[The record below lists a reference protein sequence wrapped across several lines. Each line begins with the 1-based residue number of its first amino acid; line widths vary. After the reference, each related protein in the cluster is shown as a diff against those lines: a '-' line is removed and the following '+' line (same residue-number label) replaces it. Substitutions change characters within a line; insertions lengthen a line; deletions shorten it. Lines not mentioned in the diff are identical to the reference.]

1 MKKFNLFIAAVVA
14 VTLVSCKPVSDLQRD
29 ASYMQIRF
37 KPLTRSDVTL
47 VGNLSTE
54 VTITGKGSALD
65 KSFQSNLKVGR
76 NYIERTDILYFS
88 PGQGEVI
95 TGSLFDGSVF
105 EFAKTNTSESRK
117 KQSLFEMFF
126 PKLAAAKKA
135 AAPLRPVD
143 FAFYALIEKYPD
155 VDYFINVR
163 FDKKHILS
171 GTSSK
176 WTETVIV
183 KADGVKLKTD

>member
-1 MKKFNLFIAAVVA
+1 MKKLSLFIAAAVA
-14 VTLVSCKPVSDLQRD
+14 ITLVSCKPNSDLQRD
-29 ASYMQIRF
+29 ATYMEVRF
-37 KPLTRSDVTL
+37 KPLTRNDITL
-47 VGNLSTE
+47 VGNLSAE
-54 VTITGKGSALD
+54 VTISGKGSLMD
-65 KSFQSNLKVGR
+65 KSFANNLKVGK
-76 NYIERTDILYFS
+76 NYVEKTDILYFS
-88 PGQGEVI
+88 PGQGEAISGALYNSSVLAYSS
-95 TGSLFDGSVF
+95 TGTKAS
-105 EFAKTNTSESRK
+105 AK

-126 PKLAAAKKA
+126 PRLAAAKKA

-171 GTSSK
+171 GTGSK